1 MLSKFNA
8 QFIKIGG
15 HIINLNNI
23 CDVQLNWVD
32 DDAKIAGV
40 AIELVNSATYF
51 FYGKDAEIL
60 QWYFS
65 HPISKTID
73 IKNLSGM

>member
-40 AIELVNSATYF
+40 AIEFPLV
-51 FYGKDAEIL
+51 KRLIL
-60 QWYFS
+60 KIYRECNYERS
-65 HPISKTID
+65 
-73 IKNLSGM
+73 